1 MKSTGPRTEPWDTPE
16 VTGWDLDKNKF
27 SWMNEYNLALL
38 VGYFLLTG
46 AQSGEF
52 PLQELIKVGGLD
64 VHLAIFKNRQIPV

>member
-1 MKSTGPRTEPWDTPE
+1 MKITGPRTEPWDTTE

-52 PLQELIKVGGLD
+52 PL
-64 VHLAIFKNRQIPV
+64 